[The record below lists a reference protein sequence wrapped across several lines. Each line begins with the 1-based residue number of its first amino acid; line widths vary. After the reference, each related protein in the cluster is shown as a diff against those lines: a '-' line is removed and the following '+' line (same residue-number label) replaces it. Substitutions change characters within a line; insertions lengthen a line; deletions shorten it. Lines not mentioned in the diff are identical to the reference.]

1 MVDSA
6 HATKHAALPIE
17 RKSLA
22 LRYKMSKTYFTGH
35 MMLIKYFTC
44 TSLVVSEIVACK
56 ALRQGLEIP
65 HTMGPNVK
73 TMSKPRPKFEV
84 LLHLPVSCSD
94 LTQSMSACVS
104 IGKCVPP
111 FLPVLADQGHI
122 HMLPMCISVYKTL
135 KLAYKALFKITK

>member
-1 MVDSA
+1 MYTPYA
-6 HATKHAALPIE
+6 K
-17 RKSLA
+17 
-22 LRYKMSKTYFTGH
+22 
-35 MMLIKYFTC
+35 
-44 TSLVVSEIVACK
+44 VVYEIVACN
-56 ALRQGLEIP
+56 ALRRGLEIP
-65 HTMGPNVK
+65 LTMGPNVK

-84 LLHLPVSCSD
+84 LLHLPVSRSD

-111 FLPVLADQGHI
+111 FVPVLADQGHI